1 MSLIR
6 YKAKAEFG
14 DKESVLAAVDRAQ
27 KLIQELRQLMY
38 TIESKGV
45 TIVMEETPTDG
56 KSDGVSEDQV

>member
-1 MSLIR
+1 MALIR

-27 KLIQELRQLMY
+27 EIIQELRRLMY
-38 TIESKGV
+38 TIETKGV
-45 TIVMEETPTDG
+45 TVVMEETPAEG